1 MRHEIKFVGSGG
13 QGIITAAIVLAEAAA
28 NCGLN
33 ATQTQA
39 YGPEARGKPLQLRDD
54 HQQRRDIALPKIE
67 HPDILD
73 CSRREACDIYSAVAG
88 SKCTILT
95 DSSLSVTGAAR
106 VISLPIFSAAEKNL
120 R

>member
-39 YGPEARGKPLQLRDD
+39 YGPEARGSLCSSETIISSGAILFPKSSIRNI
-54 HQQRRDIALPKIE
+54 RAL
-67 HPDILD
+67 LTQ
-73 CSRREACDIYSAVAG
+73 EACDIYLPLLAANDDPDGFVAFG
-88 SKCTILT
+88 YWGCQGYQPA
-95 DSSLSVTGAAR
+95 DFFGR
-106 VISLPIFSAAEKNL
+106 GENL

>member
-39 YGPEARGKPLQLRDD
+39 YGPEEAFAA
-54 HQQRRDIALPKIE
+54 QRR
-67 HPDILD
+67 
-73 CSRREACDIYSAVAG
+73 SSA
-88 SKCTILT
+88 
-95 DSSLSVTGAAR
+95 AAR
-106 VISLPIFSAAEKNL
+106 YCFRKSSIRIS
-120 R
+120 

>member
-39 YGPEARGKPLQLRDD
+39 YGPEARGSLCSSETIISSGAILF
-54 HQQRRDIALPKIE
+54 PKNRASGY
-67 HPDILD
+67 P
-73 CSRREACDIYSAVAG
+73 
-88 SKCTILT
+88 
-95 DSSLSVTGAAR
+95 
-106 VISLPIFSAAEKNL
+106 SAAHAGGL
-120 R
+120 RYLFRRCWQQMYDPDGFVAFGYWGCQGYQPADLLRC